1 MKQKQIKK
9 RIQTDIVIPNMI
21 KGRLKIMFAEE
32 RKSKILDSLK
42 KYGKV
47 KVCDLSQLYEV
58 SEVTIRRDLQ
68 ELEEDRLIKRV
79 HGGAVLNGNTK
90 FEPTFSEKI
99 DKFYDEKESVGKL
112 AASLILDGD
121 TIALDAGTT
130 TLSIAKYIIA
140 KNITVLTNSVD
151 AAYELAK
158 KRDVEVI
165 VTGGTLRWETRAM
178 VGPVADNTLKNFRVD
193 KAFIGANGVCIIN
206 GLTTPNIIEAST
218 KREMIKIAKQ
228 TIVVC
233 DHTKF
238 GTVSFSKIVDLDSVD
253 IIITDNQ
260 LDNELLEKF
269 EEKDVK
275 IMITK

>member
-1 MKQKQIKK
+1 
-9 RIQTDIVIPNMI
+9 
-21 KGRLKIMFAEE
+21 MFAEE
-32 RKSKILDSLK
+32 RKSKIIESLNK
-42 KYGKV
+42 HGKV
-47 KVCDLSQLYEV
+47 KVCDLSQRYEV

-68 ELEEDRLIKRV
+68 ELEEDKLIKRV
-79 HGGAVLNGNTK
+79 HGGAVLNDNTK

-99 DKFYDEKESVGKL
+99 DRFYDNKESVGKL

-130 TLSIAKYIIA
+130 TLSTAKHIEA
-140 KNITVLTNSVD
+140 KNITVITNSVD
-151 AAYELAK
+151 IAYELAK
-158 KRDVEVI
+158 KQDVEVI

-178 VGPVADNTLKNFRVD
+178 VGPVADNTLKSFRVD
-193 KAFIGANGVCIIN
+193 KAFIGTNAICVIN
-206 GLTTPNIIEAST
+206 GLSTPNIIEANT

-238 GTVSFSKIVDLDSVD
+238 NTVSFAKIVDLDSVD

-260 LDNELLEKF
+260 LDSELLEMF

-275 IMITK
+275 IMIAK

>member
-1 MKQKQIKK
+1 
-9 RIQTDIVIPNMI
+9 
-21 KGRLKIMFAEE
+21 MFPEE
-32 RKSKILDSLK
+32 RKSKILNSLN

-47 KVCDLSQLYEV
+47 KVCDLSQQYEV

-68 ELEEDRLIKRV
+68 ELEEDEMIKRV

-112 AASLILDGD
+112 AASIIVDGD

-130 TLSIAKYIIA
+130 TISIARHIIA

-151 AAYELAK
+151 VAYELAK
-158 KRDVEVI
+158 KGDVEVI
-165 VTGGTLRWETRAM
+165 ITGGTLRWETRAM
-178 VGPVADNTLKNFRVD
+178 VGPVADNALKNFRVD
-193 KAFIGANGVCIIN
+193 KAFIGTNGLCIIN
-206 GLTTPNIIEAST
+206 GLTTPNIIEANT

-238 GTVSFSKIVDLDSVD
+238 STVYFAKIVDLDSVD

-260 LDNELLEKF
+260 IDNDILKEF
-269 EEKDVK
+269 EEKGVK
-275 IMITK
+275 IMKAK

>member
-1 MKQKQIKK
+1 
-9 RIQTDIVIPNMI
+9 
-21 KGRLKIMFAEE
+21 MFPEE
-32 RKSKILDSLK
+32 RKSKILDSLN

-47 KVCDLSQLYEV
+47 KVCDLSQLYDV

-79 HGGAVLNGNTK
+79 HGGAILSDNTK

-99 DKFYDEKESVGKL
+99 DKFYEEKESVGKL
-112 AASLILDGD
+112 AASLIVDGD

-130 TLSIAKYIIA
+130 TLSIAKHIEA
-140 KNITVLTNSVD
+140 KNITVLTNSLD
-151 AAYELAK
+151 ISYELAK
-158 KRDVEVI
+158 MRDVEVI

-178 VGPVADNTLKNFRVD
+178 VGPVADNTLKGFRVD
-193 KAFIGANGVCIIN
+193 KAFVGANAICIIN
-206 GLTTPNIIEAST
+206 GLTTPNVNEANT

-233 DHTKF
+233 DHSKF
-238 GTVSFSKIVDLDSVD
+238 KVVLFSKIVDLDSVD

-260 LDNELLEKF
+260 VERELLEKF
-269 EEKDVK
+269 EEKGVRV
-275 IMITK
+275 ITTK

>member
-1 MKQKQIKK
+1 
-9 RIQTDIVIPNMI
+9 
-21 KGRLKIMFAEE
+21 MFPEE
-32 RKSKILDSLK
+32 RKSKILNSLN

-47 KVCDLSQLYEV
+47 KVCDLSQQYEV

-68 ELEEDRLIKRV
+68 ELEEDKMIKRV

-99 DKFYDEKESVGKL
+99 DKFYDEKESIGRL
-112 AASLILDGD
+112 AASIIVDGD

-130 TLSIAKYIIA
+130 TISIARQITA

-151 AAYELAK
+151 VAYELAK

-165 VTGGTLRWETRAM
+165 ITGGTLRWETRAM
-178 VGPVADNTLKNFRVD
+178 VGPVADNALKNFRVD
-193 KAFIGANGVCIIN
+193 KVFIGTNGICDSD
-206 GLTTPNIIEAST
+206 GLTTPNIIEANT
-218 KREMIKIAKQ
+218 KREMIKIADQ

-238 GTVSFSKIVDLDSVD
+238 GTVYFAKIVNLDSVD
-253 IIITDNQ
+253 IIVTDNQ
-260 LDNELLEKF
+260 IDNNIIEEF
-269 EEKDVK
+269 EEKGVK
-275 IMITK
+275 IIKAK

>member
-1 MKQKQIKK
+1 
-9 RIQTDIVIPNMI
+9 
-21 KGRLKIMFAEE
+21 MFAEE
-32 RKSKILDSLK
+32 RKSKILDSLN

-47 KVCDLSQLYEV
+47 KVCDLSQRYEV

-68 ELEEDRLIKRV
+68 ELEEDELIKRV
-79 HGGAVLNGNTK
+79 HGGAILNLNTK
-90 FEPTFSEKI
+90 FELTFSEKI
-99 DKFYDEKESVGKL
+99 DKFYDEKESVGKI
-112 AASLILDGD
+112 AALMIVDGD
-121 TIALDAGTT
+121 TIAIDAGTT
-130 TLSIAKYIIA
+130 TLSIAKYITA
-140 KNITVLTNSVD
+140 KDITVLTNSVD
-151 AAYELAK
+151 IAYELSK

-193 KAFIGANGVCIIN
+193 KAFMGSNGVCIIN
-206 GLTTPNIIEAST
+206 GLTTPNIIEANT

-228 TIVVC
+228 TILLC

-238 GTVSFSKIVDLDSVD
+238 GTVYFAKIVDLDSVD

-269 EEKDVK
+269 EEKGVQ
-275 IMITK
+275 IMTAK

>member
-1 MKQKQIKK
+1 
-9 RIQTDIVIPNMI
+9 
-21 KGRLKIMFAEE
+21 MFAEE
-32 RKSKILDSLK
+32 RKSKIIESLN

-47 KVCDLSQLYEV
+47 KVCDLSQRYEV

-68 ELEEDRLIKRV
+68 ELEEDKLIKRV
-79 HGGAVLNGNTK
+79 HGGAVLNDNTK

-99 DKFYDEKESVGKL
+99 DKFYDEKESVGSL
-112 AASLILDGD
+112 AASMIVDGD
-121 TIALDAGTT
+121 TVALDAGTT
-130 TLSIAKYIIA
+130 TLSIARHIVA

-151 AAYELAK
+151 IAYELTK
-158 KRDVEVI
+158 KQDVEVI
-165 VTGGTLRWETRAM
+165 VTGGALRWETRAM

-193 KAFIGANGVCIIN
+193 KAFIGTNAICIIN
-206 GLTTPNIIEAST
+206 GLSTPNIIEANT

-238 GTVSFSKIVDLDSVD
+238 NTVSFAKIVDLDSVD
-253 IIITDNQ
+253 IIITDNK
-260 LDNELLEKF
+260 LDAELLEKF

-275 IMITK
+275 IMIAK

>member
-1 MKQKQIKK
+1 
-9 RIQTDIVIPNMI
+9 
-21 KGRLKIMFAEE
+21 MFAEE
-32 RKSKILDSLK
+32 RKSKILDSLN
-42 KYGKV
+42 KYGKA
-47 KVCDLSQLYEV
+47 KVCDLSQRYEV

-68 ELEEDRLIKRV
+68 ELEEDELIKRV
-79 HGGAVLNGNTK
+79 HGGAILNRNTK

-99 DKFYDEKESVGKL
+99 DKFYDEKESVGRL
-112 AASLILDGD
+112 AASLIADGD
-121 TIALDAGTT
+121 TIAIDAGTT

-140 KNITVLTNSVD
+140 KDITVLTNSVD
-151 AAYELAK
+151 VAYELSK

-193 KAFIGANGVCIIN
+193 KAFMGSNGVCIIN

-218 KREMIKIAKQ
+218 KREMIRIAKQ
-228 TIVVC
+228 TILLC

-238 GTVSFSKIVDLDSVD
+238 GTVYFAKIVDLDSVD

-269 EEKDVK
+269 EEKDIK
-275 IMITK
+275 IMTAK

>member
-1 MKQKQIKK
+1 
-9 RIQTDIVIPNMI
+9 MI
-21 KGRLKIMFAEE
+21 KGRLKVMFPEE
-32 RKSKILDSLK
+32 RKSKILESLN

-47 KVCDLSQLYEV
+47 KVCDLSHQYEV

-68 ELEEDRLIKRV
+68 ELEEDELIQRV
-79 HGGAVLNGNTK
+79 HGGAVLNDNTK

-112 AASLILDGD
+112 AASIIVDGD
-121 TIALDAGTT
+121 TIVLDAGTT
-130 TLSIAKYIIA
+130 TLSIAKHIIA

-151 AAYELAK
+151 VAYELAK
-158 KRDVEVI
+158 KQDVEVI
-165 VTGGTLRWETRAM
+165 VTGGKLRWKTRAM
-178 VGPVADNTLKNFRVD
+178 VGPVADNTIKSFRVD
-193 KAFIGANGVCIIN
+193 KAFIGTNGLCIIN
-206 GLTTPNIIEAST
+206 GLTTPNIIEANT

-238 GTVSFSKIVDLDSVD
+238 NAVSFAKIVDLNNID
-253 IIITDNQ
+253 IIITDKQ
-260 LDNELLEKF
+260 LDNELLKKF

-275 IMITK
+275 IMTAK

>member
-1 MKQKQIKK
+1 
-9 RIQTDIVIPNMI
+9 MI
-21 KGRLKIMFAEE
+21 KWRLEGMFPEE
-32 RKSKILDSLK
+32 RKSKILDSLN

-47 KVCDLSQLYEV
+47 KVCDLSQRYEV

-68 ELEEDRLIKRV
+68 ELEEDELIKRV
-79 HGGAVLNGNTK
+79 HGGAILNDNTK
-90 FEPTFSEKI
+90 FEPTFSEKV
-99 DKFYDEKESVGKL
+99 DKFYDEKESVGKF
-112 AASLILDGD
+112 AASLIVNGD

-130 TLSIAKYIIA
+130 TLSIAKNILA
-140 KNITVLTNSVD
+140 KNITVLTNSLD
-151 AAYELAK
+151 IAYELAK

-178 VGPVADNTLKNFRVD
+178 VGPVADNTLKNFKVD
-193 KAFIGANGVCIIN
+193 KAFIGTNGLCIIN
-206 GLTTPNIIEAST
+206 GLTTPNINEANT

-238 GTVSFSKIVDLDSVD
+238 GIVSFSKIVDLDSVD

-260 LDNELLEKF
+260 LENELLEKF
-269 EEKDVK
+269 EEKGVK
-275 IMITK
+275 IIKTK